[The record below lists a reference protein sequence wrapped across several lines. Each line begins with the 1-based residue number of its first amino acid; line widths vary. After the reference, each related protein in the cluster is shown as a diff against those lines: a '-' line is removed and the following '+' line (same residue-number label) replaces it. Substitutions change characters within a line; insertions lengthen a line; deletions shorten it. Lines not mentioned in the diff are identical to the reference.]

1 LAGKGPVDLSGY
13 CTPCLGGTTKSWYH
27 VRLFKIY
34 TVAETYLII
43 GPNAILAFRFPV
55 KLEKAMQTL
64 EEKILLQV
72 TYS

>member
-1 LAGKGPVDLSGY
+1 
-13 CTPCLGGTTKSWYH
+13 
-27 VRLFKIY
+27 
-34 TVAETYLII
+34 VAETHFII

>member
-1 LAGKGPVDLSGY
+1 
-13 CTPCLGGTTKSWYH
+13 
-27 VRLFKIY
+27 
-34 TVAETYLII
+34 VAEAHLII

-55 KLEKAMQTL
+55 KLEKVMQTL